1 MPYNIPCFERKCI
14 AITIQITLIIWMIYN
29 IKDIQLTMK
38 VPFYRSAF
46 IPLPVDI
53 ECQYLVGILFILVYT
68 YYVI

>member
-1 MPYNIPCFERKCI
+1 
-14 AITIQITLIIWMIYN
+14 MIYN